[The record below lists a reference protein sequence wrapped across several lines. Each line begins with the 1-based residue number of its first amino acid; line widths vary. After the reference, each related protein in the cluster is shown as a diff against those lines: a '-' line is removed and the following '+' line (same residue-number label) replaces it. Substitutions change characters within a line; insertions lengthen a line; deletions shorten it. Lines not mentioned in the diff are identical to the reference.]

1 MSKEGTIGGMLRVA
15 RASLLASLAFG
26 ASGCLVGPDH
36 KNPDVALNPAWTG
49 ASDPRLAP
57 DSAVQVAWWK
67 SFEDPSLD
75 NLIEAAYHQNLPL
88 QVAGLRIM
96 EARAQLGISKAE
108 LLPQNVNP
116 VAQAE
121 AVGLSK
127 HAANTALVDRSYGS
141 YIVGFDAVWEPDF
154 WGKYRRG
161 IMATRALYGASVAD
175 YDDAL
180 VSLSADVARAY
191 VFIRT
196 YEALLGLAEEN
207 VKIQEEGLQI
217 ASSRFKNGATS
228 ELDVAQA
235 TNLLET
241 TRSTIPVLQVNL
253 QQSKNALST
262 LLGKPT
268 GAVQAMLGPPRQVPV
283 PRVSIG
289 VPAELLR
296 RRPDI
301 RAAELRA
308 IAQCD
313 KIGVAKAQLIPSFS
327 LFGSIG
333 TQTSTGG
340 SAISNNS
347 NLGNLFG
354 SDSLAYNAGA
364 GIFVPLLEY
373 PRLMNAVRVEDARY
387 QELLTDYVNTVLK
400 AAQEVE
406 DGMVG
411 YLKESDSTV
420 FAQNA
425 VTAAQT
431 AVRIS
436 LVQYREGA
444 VDFQR
449 VLDSQRSLLEAQNSL
464 TNTRSSAATYLIA
477 LYKALGGG
485 WQLREGDNVVTES
498 AKSEMQNRTN
508 WGGYLSGEQRPGQK

>member
-1 MSKEGTIGGMLRVA
+1 MRIQHTIGSA
-15 RASLLASLAFG
+15 RKLATTLLLAATALTT
-26 ASGCLVGPDH
+26 SGCLVGPDH
-36 KNPDVALNPAWTG
+36 KNPDIALNPTWSG
-49 ASDPRLAP
+49 AGDARLAP
-57 DSAVQVAWWK
+57 DTAAEIAWWK
-67 SFEDPSLD
+67 SFEDPTLD
-75 NLIEAAYHQNLPL
+75 NLIEASYHQNLPL
-88 QVAGLRIM
+88 QVAGLRIL
-96 EARAQLGISKAE
+96 EARATLGIAKAE
-108 LLPQNVNP
+108 LLPSNVNP
-116 VAQAE
+116 VASAE

-127 HAANTALVDRSYGS
+127 HAANSAIIDRNYGS
-141 YIVGFDAVWEPDF
+141 YLVGFDAVWEPDL
-154 WGKYRRG
+154 WGKYRRE
-161 IMATRALYGASVAD
+161 IMATRALYGATIAD

-180 VSLSADVARAY
+180 VSLSAEVARAY
-191 VFIRT
+191 VLIRT
-196 YEALLGLAEEN
+196 NETLIALAEEN
-207 VKIQEEGLQI
+207 AKVQEEGLQI
-217 ASSRFKNGATS
+217 ATSRFRNGATS

-241 TRSTIPVLQVNL
+241 TRASIPVYQISL

-268 GAVQAMLGPPRQVPV
+268 GAVQALLGAPRPVPE

-308 IAQCD
+308 VAQCD
-313 KIGVAKAQLIPSFS
+313 KIGVAKAQLIPSFQ

-364 GIFVPLLEY
+364 GLFIPLLEY

-387 QELLTDYVNTVLK
+387 QELLVEYISTVLK

-406 DGMVG
+406 DSMTG
-411 YLKESDSTV
+411 YLKQRDSSV

-425 VTAAQT
+425 MTAAQN
-431 AVRIS
+431 AVKLS
-436 LVQYREGA
+436 LIQYREGS
-444 VDFQR
+444 VDYQR
-449 VLDSQRSLLEAQNSL
+449 VLDSQRELLTAQTNF
-464 TNTRSSAATYLIA
+464 TNTRSAAATNLIA

-498 AKSEMQNRTN
+498 AKQEMQNRTN
-508 WGGYLSGEQRPGQK
+508 WGGYLSGQQRPGK